1 MLLSEMTLPVPYAD
15 CKDLALV
22 YPYEI
27 AVALYGVQEEHG
39 DPRHVPVG
47 RQLTDGRWM
56 LCGDV
61 LSEVGEGGILSQAFS
76 FITPEMMAS
85 VEVVP
90 LADLEFASEGVPQ
103 LVPEEEPPE

>member
-1 MLLSEMTLPVPYAD
+1 MWLSDLSLPLPYAD

-22 YPYEI
+22 YPYEV
-27 AVALYGVQEEHG
+27 AVTLYGVQKEHG
-39 DPRHVPVG
+39 DPRHVPAG

-61 LSEVGEGGILSQAFS
+61 LSEVGEGGILAQAFA
-76 FITPEMMAS
+76 FMTPEIMAH

-90 LADLEFASEGVPQ
+90 MSEATDLLPDDPA
-103 LVPEEEPPE
+103 

>member
-1 MLLSEMTLPVPYAD
+1 MTLDELQLPMPWAD

-27 AVALYGVQEEHG
+27 AVGLYQVQAEHG

-47 RQLTDGRWM
+47 RELTDGRWM

-61 LSEVGEGGILSQAFS
+61 LSEVGDGGILAGAAQY
-76 FITPEMMAS
+76 ITAEMMEA

-90 LADLEFASEGVPQ
+90 LAEALALLPA
-103 LVPEEEPPE
+103 EPSPV

>member
-1 MLLSEMTLPVPYAD
+1 MTLAELTLPVQYAD

-27 AVALYGVQEEHG
+27 AVALYGVQQEHG

-47 RQLTDGRWM
+47 RQLVDGRWAM
-56 LCGDV
+56 CGDV

-76 FITPEMMAS
+76 YVTQEMMAS
-85 VEVVP
+85 VEIVP
-90 LADLEFASEGVPQ
+90 ISEALAL
-103 LVPEEEPPE
+103 LPPDQPLP

>member
-1 MLLSEMTLPVPYAD
+1 MLLSELTLPVPYAD

-39 DPRHVPVG
+39 DPRHVPAG

-61 LSEVGEGGILSQAFS
+61 LSEVGEGGILAGGFAFV
-76 FITPEMMAS
+76 TPGMMQQI
-85 VEVVP
+85 EVIP
-90 LADLEFASEGVPQ
+90 LADAVAL
-103 LVPEEEPPE
+103 LPESPSSVS

>member
-1 MLLSEMTLPVPYAD
+1 MTLAEIPLPMKYED
-15 CKDLALV
+15 SRQLALIYDYDV
-22 YPYEI
+22 

-61 LSEVGEGGILSQAFS
+61 LSEVGEGGILSGAFAH
-76 FITPEMMAS
+76 ITTEMMEQ

-90 LADLEFASEGVPQ
+90 IEWAIALLP
-103 LVPEEEPPE
+103 L

>member
-1 MLLSEMTLPVPYAD
+1 MTLDELELPMLWAD

-22 YPYEI
+22 YLYEI
-27 AVALYGVQEEHG
+27 AVALYQVQAEHG

-47 RQLTDGRWM
+47 RELTDGRWM

-61 LSEVGEGGILSQAFS
+61 LSEVGEGGILAGAAKH
-76 FITPEMMAS
+76 ITLEIMEA

-90 LADLEFASEGVPQ
+90 LADALALLKPVPWP
-103 LVPEEEPPE
+103 L

>member
-1 MLLSEMTLPVPYAD
+1 MTLSDLTLPVPYD
-15 CKDLALV
+15 ECRDLALV
-22 YPYEI
+22 YPYEV

-47 RQLTDGRWM
+47 RQLTDGRWAM
-56 LCGDV
+56 CGDV
-61 LSEVGEGGILSQAFS
+61 LSEVGEGGILAQAFS

-90 LADLEFASEGVPQ
+90 MSEVAGLVVP
-103 LVPEEEPPE
+103 PPEPTP

>member
-39 DPRHVPVG
+39 DPRHVPAG
-47 RQLTDGRWM
+47 RQLTDRRWM

-61 LSEVGEGGILSQAFS
+61 LSEVGSKGILAKAFGY
-76 FITPEMMAS
+76 ITTEMMAN
-85 VEVVP
+85 VEVIPMSEALALLP
-90 LADLEFASEGVPQ
+90 LD
-103 LVPEEEPPE
+103 EPAIPLQE

>member
-1 MLLSEMTLPVPYAD
+1 MLLSELTLPVPYAD

-47 RQLTDGRWM
+47 RQLVDGRWAM
-56 LCGDV
+56 CGDV
-61 LSEVGEGGILSQAFS
+61 LSEVGEGGILSQAFA
-76 FITPEMMAS
+76 FITQEMMAS

-90 LADLEFASEGVPQ
+90 LADLEFA
-103 LVPEEEPPE
+103 VPELTPEEQP

>member
-1 MLLSEMTLPVPYAD
+1 MTLDELELPMLWAD

-27 AVALYGVQEEHG
+27 AVALYQVQAEHG

-47 RQLTDGRWM
+47 RELTDGRWM

-61 LSEVGEGGILSQAFS
+61 LSEVGEGGILAGAAKH
-76 FITPEMMAS
+76 ITLEIMEA

-90 LADLEFASEGVPQ
+90 LADALALLPPD
-103 LVPEEEPPE
+103 PESP

>member
-1 MLLSEMTLPVPYAD
+1 MLLSELTLPVPYAD

-47 RQLTDGRWM
+47 RQLVDGRWAM
-56 LCGDV
+56 CGDV
-61 LSEVGEGGILSQAFS
+61 LSEVGSNGILAKAFGY
-76 FITPEMMAS
+76 ITTEMMAN
-85 VEVVP
+85 VEVIPMSEALALLP
-90 LADLEFASEGVPQ
+90 LDQPT
-103 LVPEEEPPE
+103 P